1 MSSLARQKF
10 GAALREIAFLC
21 TPGRVH
27 AVDSQQRR
35 LHYHAA
41 LAMYVAAWQAYLESV
56 SREFL
61 LDISDPLD
69 IRFSAMRAL
78 LSDKIEAELKRF
90 NTPNWQNSR
99 NLLIGATGYDPI
111 NDWSWPRRNLG
122 GVAFRGLIDEIIQ
135 VRHSF
140 AHGYPMPAYSWNSD
154 SRGHPRLA
162 LETIGLAKSAFVQIV
177 STTDHGLSQQISGT
191 YGAGKAWY

>member
-1 MSSLARQKF
+1 MPSLARQKF
-10 GAALREIAFLC
+10 GSALLEIAFLC

-27 AVDSQQRR
+27 TVDPTQRR

-56 SREFL
+56 CREFL
-61 LDISDPLD
+61 VDISDPLD
-69 IRFSAMRAL
+69 IRFSAVRSL
-78 LSDKIEAELKRF
+78 LSDKIETELKRF
-90 NTPNWQNSR
+90 NTPNWENSR

-111 NDWSWPRRNLG
+111 NDWNWPRRSLG
-122 GVAFRGLIDEIIQ
+122 GVAFRGLINEILQ

-154 SRGHPRLA
+154 SRGRPRLA
-162 LETIGLAKSAFVQIV
+162 LETMGLVKGALVQVV
-177 STTDHGLSQQISGT
+177 STTDRGLSQEISGT
-191 YGAGKAWY
+191 YGVGKAWY